1 MLSEKEVRDRA
12 EYCYLVFY
20 QLSCLRAADVPP
32 HKYLEYLENSSLK
45 LGEDEF
51 IRSIIE
57 EDLFL
62 GIPDGGLQY
71 LITLYEGFT
80 HALCEVLETNVESLR
95 DSIPKSLLEK
105 LATEIRSKEPY

>member
-1 MLSEKEVRDRA
+1 MLSEKEIRERA

-20 QLSCLRAADVPP
+20 QLSCLMAEDVPP
-32 HKYLEYLENSSLK
+32 HKYLECLKHSSLK

-57 EDLFL
+57 EDILL
-62 GIPDGGLQY
+62 GVPDGGLQY

-80 HALCEVLETNVESLR
+80 HALCEVLETNVESIR
-95 DSIPKSLLEK
+95 DSIPKQLLEK
-105 LATEIRSKEPY
+105 LATEIRLKNTD